1 MDDNMTKENR
11 KIEFA
16 PLQGFTEAFY
26 RELHAKHFG
35 GVDNYYTP
43 FVRIE
48 RGDFRNRE
56 LRDILPENN
65 QLSHAIPQMIAST
78 PDELNRIADKFR
90 EHGYTRADLNMGC
103 PFPLIANK
111 HKGAGLLPYTDEVKT
126 LLDAVNQRT
135 DLTFSLKI
143 RLGWDSPEQ
152 GLDLMDMIN
161 DTNLSQ
167 LTIHARLGK
176 QQYKGDVDMEA
187 FSQFYERCKHPLLYN
202 GDVKTSGEIDHILEQ
217 YPKLAGVMI
226 GRGLLENPA
235 LAWEWKN
242 NTTMTDAEKRE
253 KIRKMHDELVEFYR
267 NSLQGEH
274 QILAK
279 LQAVWEY
286 LYPEGEKRLRK
297 KIVKSGKLDNY
308 LQAVRDLLY

>member
-1 MDDNMTKENR
+1 MNKENR

-16 PLQGFTEAFY
+16 PLQGFTESVY
-26 RELHAKHFG
+26 RELHAKYFG

-48 RGDFRNRE
+48 RGDFRNRDM
-56 LRDILPENN
+56 RDILPENN
-65 QLSHAIPQMIAST
+65 ILSKTIPQMIAST
-78 PDELNRIADKFR
+78 PDELNRIADKFCSL
-90 EHGYTRADLNMGC
+90 GYTHADLNMGC

-111 HKGAGLLPYTDEVKT
+111 HKGAGLLPFAEEVKT
-126 LLDAVNQRT
+126 LLEAVNHRT

-143 RLGWDSPEQ
+143 RLGWDSAEQ
-152 GLDLMDMIN
+152 GLALMDLIN
-161 DTNLSQ
+161 ATTLSQ

-176 QQYKGDVDMEA
+176 QQYKGEVDKDA
-187 FSQFYERCKHPLLYN
+187 FALFYEKCKHPLLYN
-202 GDVKTSGEIDHILEQ
+202 GDIKTPQEIDQILERF
-217 YPKLAGVMI
+217 PKLSGVMI

-242 NTTMTDAEKRE
+242 NSIISEKEKKE
-253 KIRKMHDELVEFYR
+253 KIKNLHEELVGFYES
-267 NSLQGEH
+267 SLQGEH

-286 LYPEGEKRLRK
+286 LYPEGEKKLRK
-297 KIVKSGKLDNY
+297 KILKSGKLQNY
-308 LQAVRDLLY
+308 KQAVHELLR